1 MPFCYLAAPIR
12 KPLKHIIMSSATGTI
27 GSKVQH
33 EHFGKG
39 VIVEAGSESYTI
51 WFRSQGMA
59 KSVSRDYS
67 GLTVLDPADAAEAP
81 AAPGSISIPDIE
93 EALERILDRKL
104 HEFHLVPMA
113 TKWNNGLMI
122 LKPADDSLQTKEV
135 PVETFFHKIV
145 MVRDRIRLIEQK
157 INAHKV
163 LTDAEKVELQQYI
176 TAVYG
181 SLTTFNVL
189 FKEAHH
195 QFRGNGSKD

>member
-1 MPFCYLAAPIR
+1 
-12 KPLKHIIMSSATGTI
+12 MSTTGTI
-27 GSKVQH
+27 GSRVQH

-39 VIVEAGSESYTI
+39 IIVEAGTESYTI
-51 WFRSQGMA
+51 WFKSQGMT

-67 GLTVLDPADAAEAP
+67 GLNVLDTVQQEE
-81 AAPGSISIPDIE
+81 AAPGGGIPLPDLE

-104 HEFHLVPMA
+104 HEFQLVPMA

-122 LKPADDSLQTKEV
+122 LQPSDDSLQAKEV
-135 PVETFFHKIV
+135 PIETFFHKIV

-176 TAVYG
+176 TAIYG

-195 QFRGNGSKD
+195 QFKGTGG